1 MSTQATCRSCGKGEL
16 RLVLSL
22 GLSPLA
28 NALLTEAQL
37 AGPEAEEKFPLD
49 LAFCSHCSLLQI
61 TETVPPE
68 KMFRDYLYFSSFSDT
83 MVKHAAAI
91 ANRLTDERKL
101 GKDSLVLEIAS
112 NDGYLLQHYAKRG
125 VPVLGIEPARNIA
138 KVAVEE
144 RGIRTIAEFFGKELA
159 ESLVKGG
166 ERADVIH
173 ANNVLAHVPDLNGV
187 IEGVAIALKDDGVA
201 VIEAPYAKELVDH
214 REFDTIYHEHL
225 CYFSLTALD
234 NLVDRHGLVVS
245 HVERLPIHGGS
256 LRIFV
261 SKKSAASR
269 GPAVL
274 ELLAIEAAG
283 GVATIAPFLDF
294 ARRVDELKTELVRV
308 LKDLKA
314 KGKSIAAYGAAA
326 KGSTLLNYFGIGA
339 DTLDFVADRST
350 YKQGRYM
357 PGVHIPVVAP
367 SELTRRQPDACL
379 LLTWNFADEILAQQ
393 KEYRDKGGL
402 FIIPIPEVRT
412 V

>member
-1 MSTQATCRSCGKGEL
+1 MTSQATCRACGGGGL
-16 RLVLSL
+16 TLVLSL

-28 NALLTEAQL
+28 NALLTKEEL
-37 AGPEAEEKFPLD
+37 ARPEEKFPLD
-49 LAFCSHCSLLQI
+49 LAFCSRCSLVQI

-68 KMFRDYLYFSSFSDT
+68 KMFREYLYFSSFSDT
-83 MVKHAAAI
+83 MVEHARAI
-91 ANRLTDERKL
+91 ADRLADERKL
-101 GKDSLVLEIAS
+101 GRDNLALEIAS

-159 ESLVKGG
+159 ATLAERG

-187 IEGVAIALKDDGVA
+187 VEGLAIALKDDGVA
-201 VIEAPYAKELVDH
+201 VIEAPYAKDLVDH
-214 REFDTIYHEHL
+214 CEFDTIYHEHL

-234 NLVDRHGLVVS
+234 NLVDRHDLVVRD
-245 HVERLPIHGGS
+245 VERLAIHGGS

-269 GPAVL
+269 GRAVE
-274 ELLAIEAAG
+274 ELLAEEAAG
-283 GVATIAPFLDF
+283 GVATLAPYLEL
-294 ARRVDELKTELVRV
+294 AKRVEALKAELVRV
-308 LKDLKA
+308 LRGLKA
-314 KGKSIAAYGAAA
+314 DGKRIAAYGAAA
-326 KGSTLLNYFGIGA
+326 KGSTLLNSFGIGK
-339 DTLDFVADRST
+339 DVLDFVADRST

-357 PGVHIPVVAP
+357 PGIHVPIVDPRELVA
-367 SELTRRQPDACL
+367 RKPDACL

-393 KEYRDKGGL
+393 REYRENGGK

-412 V
+412 L